1 MRYRRVETLEGIG
14 GAREFTV
21 DDKRIGSRLR
31 GDAPAASTPAS
42 LLDRSELAFIAVER
56 TRMPMVVTDPRQ
68 PDNPI
73 VLANRAFLDLT
84 GYGPDEVIGR
94 NCRFLQGEATDPE
107 TVAEVRRAAAEG
119 RECMVELLNYRKDGS
134 AFWNRLFISP
144 VRDSD
149 GELIYYFASQQDIS
163 EQRRTRELEA
173 AELRLLRE
181 IDHRAKNALALVQA
195 IVRLSRADSAEA
207 YAQAVAGR
215 VDALANAHMM
225 LSENGWRSVPIT
237 RLVAAEVARIEP
249 DRLQLSGP
257 ELELSARQVQPLAL
271 LLHEL
276 IANAEAHGAL
286 SAPDGRL
293 EIAWWL
299 EPGSGEIVIL
309 LREAGGPPP
318 VPTRV
323 GGLGSTIVETI
334 SRRQLNGGVDFDWQ
348 PEGLISLV
356 RVPHEALEPGP
367 A

>member
-1 MRYRRVETLEGIG
+1 M
-14 GAREFTV
+14 TV
-21 DDKRIGSRLR
+21 DNAKPNTSRLT

-56 TRMPMVVTDPRQ
+56 AQMPMVVTDPRQ

-73 VLANRAFLDLT
+73 VLANRAFLELS
-84 GYGPDEVIGR
+84 GRGPDEVIGR
-94 NCRFLQGEATDPE
+94 NCRFLQGEATDGGA
-107 TVAEVRRAAAEG
+107 VAEIRQAAAEG
-119 RECMVELLNYRKDGS
+119 RDCVVELLNYRKDGS
-134 AFWNRLFISP
+134 SFWNRLFISP
-144 VRDSD
+144 VRDKD
-149 GELIYYFASQQDIS
+149 GALIYFFASQQDVT

-207 YAQAVAGR
+207 YAEAVAGR

-225 LSENGWRSVPIT
+225 LSENGWRSVAIE

-249 DRLQLSGP
+249 DRLQLHGP
-257 ELELSARQVQPLAL
+257 ELHLSARQVQPLAL

-286 SAPDGRL
+286 SAPEGRVEIEWRL
-293 EIAWWL
+293 EP
-299 EPGSGEIVIL
+299 ESGEIVIL

-318 VPTRV
+318 APTRGGGV
-323 GGLGSTIVETI
+323 GATKVETI
-334 SRRQLNGGVDFDWQ
+334 SRRQLKGAIDIDWQ
-348 PEGLISLV
+348 PAGLISLV
-356 RVPHEALEPGP
+356 RVPYEVLETG
-367 A
+367 AA